1 MIQRRGL
8 VFVISGPSGV
18 GKDALID
25 KLVALDPELQRSVSY
40 TTRHPRPGERDGID
54 YSFVN
59 REKFE
64 RLVAGDELL
73 EHASYDGNLYG
84 TSRDRVDALRKAGS
98 DAILKIEV
106 KGAQQVRR
114 RLPDATFIFIAP
126 PSMSELVRR
135 TAQRQTESAED
146 RSARQM
152 IAETEMKF
160 ASHYDYVVT
169 NDDLDR
175 AVDEVKGIIDQVRA
189 RRITQSPK

>member
-1 MIQRRGL
+1 MNQQRRGL

-25 KLVALDPELQRSVSY
+25 RLLARDPDLRRSVSY
-40 TTRHPRPGERDGID
+40 TTRHPRAGEKEGID

-98 DAILKIEV
+98 DAILKIDV

-114 RLPDATFIFIAP
+114 RLPDATFIFISP
-126 PSMSELVRR
+126 PSMAELVRR
-135 TAQRQTESAED
+135 TAKRHTESAEEQ
-146 RSARQM
+146 SARQM
-152 IAETEMKF
+152 IAETEMKY

-175 AVDEVKGIIDQVRA
+175 AVDEVKAIVDTVRA
-189 RRITQSPK
+189 SQTHLSK

>member
-1 MIQRRGL
+1 MSQRRGL

-18 GKDALID
+18 GKDALIE
-25 KLVALDPELQRSVSY
+25 KLLAKDPTLRRSVSF
-40 TTRHPRPGERDGID
+40 TTRQPRPNEKDGVD
-54 YSFVN
+54 YSFVP
-59 REKFE
+59 RDKFD

-73 EHASYDGNLYG
+73 EHASYDGNMYG
-84 TSRDRVDALRKAGS
+84 TSRDRVDALRAAGC

-126 PSMSELVRR
+126 PSMLELVKR
-135 TAQRQTESAED
+135 TAKRQTESAED

-152 IAETEMKF
+152 IAETEMKY
-160 ASHYDYVVT
+160 ASHYDYRVI

-175 AVDEVKGIIDQVRA
+175 AADELLAIIQQVRE
-189 RRITQSPK
+189 RRAS

>member
-1 MIQRRGL
+1 MTRRGL

-18 GKDALID
+18 GKDALIE
-25 KLVALDPELQRSVSY
+25 KLLAKDPTLRRSVSY
-40 TTRHPRPGERDGID
+40 TTRHPRPNEKDGVD
-54 YSFVN
+54 YSFVP
-59 REKFE
+59 RDKFD

-73 EHASYDGNLYG
+73 EHASYDGNMYG
-84 TSRDRVDALRKAGS
+84 TSRDRVDVLRSTGC

-126 PSMSELVRR
+126 PSMAELVKR
-135 TAQRQTESAED
+135 TAKRQTESAED

-152 IAETEMKF
+152 IAETEMKYV
-160 ASHYDYVVT
+160 SHYDHVVV

-175 AVDEVKGIIDQVRA
+175 AADELLAIIQKVRESHA
-189 RRITQSPK
+189 S

>member
-40 TTRHPRPGERDGID
+40 TTRHPRPGERDGVD
-54 YSFVN
+54 YTFVN

-64 RLVAGDELL
+64 RLVAGDEML

-98 DAILKIEV
+98 DAILKIDV

-126 PSMSELVRR
+126 PSMAELVRR
-135 TAQRQTESAED
+135 TAQRHTESAEEQ
-146 RSARQM
+146 SARQM

-175 AVDEVKGIIDQVRA
+175 AVAEVKGIIDQVRA

>member
-1 MIQRRGL
+1 VNQRRGL

-18 GKDALID
+18 GKDALIE
-25 KLVALDPELQRSVSY
+25 KLLAKDQTLRRSVSY
-40 TTRHPRPGERDGID
+40 TTRHPRPSEKDGVD
-54 YSFVN
+54 YSFVP
-59 REKFE
+59 RDKFD

-73 EHASYDGNLYG
+73 EHASYDGNMYG
-84 TSRDRVDALRKAGS
+84 TSRDRVDALRSAGC

-126 PSMSELVRR
+126 PSMAELVKRS
-135 TAQRQTESAED
+135 AKRQTESAED

-152 IAETEMKF
+152 IAETEMKY
-160 ASHYDYVVT
+160 ASHYDYNVV

-175 AVDEVKGIIDQVRA
+175 AADEVLAIIQKVRE
-189 RRITQSPK
+189 RRAS

>member
-1 MIQRRGL
+1 MNQQRRGL

-25 KLVALDPELQRSVSY
+25 RLLARDPDLRRSVSY
-40 TTRHPRPGERDGID
+40 TTRHPRAGEKEGID

-98 DAILKIEV
+98 DAILKIDV

-114 RLPDATFIFIAP
+114 RLPDATFIFISP
-126 PSMSELVRR
+126 PSMAELVRR
-135 TAQRQTESAED
+135 TAKRHTESAEEQ
-146 RSARQM
+146 SARQM
-152 IAETEMKF
+152 IAETEMKY
-160 ASHYDYVVT
+160 ASHYDYRVV

-175 AVDEVKGIIDQVRA
+175 AADELLAIIQKVRELRA
-189 RRITQSPK
+189 S